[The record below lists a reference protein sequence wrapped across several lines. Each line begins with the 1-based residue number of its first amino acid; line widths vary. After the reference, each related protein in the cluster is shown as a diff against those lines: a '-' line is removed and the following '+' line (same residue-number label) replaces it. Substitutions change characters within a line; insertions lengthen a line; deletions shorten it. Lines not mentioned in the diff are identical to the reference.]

1 MRRSLD
7 NLIEGCQLISFDWR
21 YLYVNKAALKQSKF
35 TSKKDL
41 IGFTMMEKYPGI
53 DNAEMFQVLK
63 TCMEER
69 VSKEMENEFVFPD
82 NTKGWFELRI
92 RPVPE
97 GIFILSVEITE
108 RKKAEQAREAHIKGL
123 EEMMFTISHKMRQ
136 PIANIMGIDNLLNSS
151 ELSQEELH
159 TIMDHISFSI
169 HSLDSFTKELVEL
182 IDNQVFIGKDKVGDP
197 GEKS

>member
-1 MRRSLD
+1 
-7 NLIEGCQLISFDWR
+7 LISFDWR